1 MNINN
6 DNFKETNNKI
16 KNKSKNIIILFSSLF
31 ILISLITIFLFFN
44 IRKANIL
51 EYGELEFNK
60 EMNLSNINLIES
72 SDETPVQV
80 PVPKGYVASSVESER
95 TVNGGFVIYE
105 GEEEVTDANLEE
117 AKRTRNQFVWIP
129 IENAGDMY
137 YMSGSNMYGAY
148 YNFATTGYTRATGT
162 REPSVVSYDKDGT
175 YLTQYMNGI
184 TREKFLREMQQS
196 FYEMVKS
203 VDTYGGFYIG
213 RYETG
218 NLKQNVPV
226 VVKMNTDIH
235 SVNWYDTYKRSKRI
249 SGLNE
254 NVTTNMVWG
263 IQFDEALKWLI
274 DTGSKTNEEVAKDSK
289 DWGNYRNV
297 TFEYTNTS
305 GGTSTKAVS
314 SYGTRIPTGSA
325 EYTKA
330 NNIYDLAGNVWEWT
344 MEAYG
349 GSYRYYRGG
358 SYVNASSSYP
368 AHYRIIY
375 YPNNS
380 NYYIRFEGS
389 TLYQVALKF
398 KRL

>member
-1 MNINN
+1 MLVLYERNKKMRKKKFEEKEENI
-6 DNFKETNNKI
+6 KVGQVYAKMLALI
-16 KNKSKNIIILFSSLF
+16 GILLVIIGIITVSLF
-31 ILISLITIFLFFN
+31 N
-44 IRKANIL
+44 IKKEKL
-51 EYGELEFNK
+51 GYGGLEFTK
-60 EMNLSNINLIES
+60 EMDLSSVNLVES
-72 SDETPVQV
+72 DDGTPIQV

-105 GEEEVTDANLEE
+105 GNEEVTETNLEE

-137 YMSGSNMYGAY
+137 HMSGSNMYGAY
-148 YNFATTGYTRATGT
+148 YNFAETGYTRET
-162 REPSVVSYDKDGT
+162 RQYEPSVVSYDKDAT
-175 YLTQYMNGI
+175 NLTKYMNGI
-184 TREKFLREMQQS
+184 TRDKFFREMQQS

-274 DTGSKTNEEVAKDSK
+274 DTGSKTNEEVAKDSTS
-289 DWGNYRNV
+289 WGNYSNA

-305 GGTSTKAVS
+305 GGASTKS
-314 SYGTRIPTGSA
+314 GNTSIPTGSA
-325 EYTKA
+325 EYTNA
-330 NNIYDLAGNVWEWT
+330 NNIYDLAGNVCEWT
-344 MEAYG
+344 MEANG
-349 GSYRYYRGG
+349 GSSRYFRGG
-358 SYVNASSSYP
+358 NYLSTGSNYP
-368 AHYRIIY
+368 AHYRKQRWL
-375 YPNNS
+375 PS
-380 NYYIRFEGS
+380 VR
-389 TLYQVALKF
+389 
-398 KRL
+398 

>member
-72 SDETPVQV
+72 SDETPIQV

-148 YNFATTGYTRATGT
+148 YNFAETGYTRGT
-162 REPSVVSYDKDGT
+162 RQYEPSVVSYDKDAT
-175 YLTQYMNGI
+175 NLTKYMNGI
-184 TREKFLREMQQS
+184 TRDKFFREMQQS

-226 VVKMNTDIH
+226 VAKMNTDIH

-263 IQFDEALKWLI
+263 IQFDEVLKWLI
-274 DTGSKTNEEVAKDSK
+274 DTGSKTNEEVAKDSTS
-289 DWGNYRNV
+289 WGNYSNAR
-297 TFEYTNTS
+297 FEYTNTS
-305 GGTSTKAVS
+305 GGTSTKS
-314 SYGTRIPTGSA
+314 SSTRIPTGSS
-325 EYTKA
+325 EYTNA

-344 MEAYG
+344 ME
-349 GSYRYYRGG
+349 GSGSSSRCCRGG
-358 SYVNASSSYP
+358 SFSDAGSDYP
-368 AHYRIIY
+368 ARYRFGFNPDGSY
-375 YPNNS
+375 DDR
-380 NYYIRFEGS
+380 RFEGS
-389 TLYQVALKF
+389 TLYQVALN
-398 KRL
+398 

>member
-1 MNINN
+1 MNIN
-6 DNFKETNNKI
+6 KETNSKI

-31 ILISLITIFLFFN
+31 TLISLITIFLFFN

-60 EMNLSNINLIES
+60 EMDLSNINLIES
-72 SDETPVQV
+72 SDGTPIQV

-105 GEEEVTDANLEE
+105 GNEEVTDANLEE

-137 YMSGSNMYGAY
+137 HMSGSNMYGAY
-148 YNFATTGYTRATGT
+148 YNFAETGYTRGT
-162 REPSVVSYDKDGT
+162 RQYEPSVVSYDKDAT
-175 YLTQYMNGI
+175 NLTKYMNGI
-184 TREKFLREMQQS
+184 TRDKFFREMQQS

-274 DTGSKTNEEVAKDSK
+274 DTGSKTNEEVAKDSTS
-289 DWGNYRNV
+289 WGNYSNAR
-297 TFEYTNTS
+297 FEYTNTS
-305 GGTSTKAVS
+305 GGTSTKS
-314 SYGTRIPTGSA
+314 SSTRIPTGSS
-325 EYTKA
+325 EYTNA

-344 MEAYG
+344 ME
-349 GSYRYYRGG
+349 GSGSISRCYRGG
-358 SYVNASSSYP
+358 DYSDTGSGYP
-368 AHYRIIY
+368 ARYRVGN
-375 YPNNS
+375 YPGYSINN
-380 NYYIRFEGS
+380 IRFEGS
-389 TLYQVALKF
+389 TLYQVALN
-398 KRL
+398 

>member
-162 REPSVVSYDKDGT
+162 REPSIVSNYDKDAT

-184 TREKFLREMQQS
+184 TRDKFLREMQQS

-263 IQFDEALKWLI
+263 IQFDEVLKWLI
-274 DTGSKTNEEVAKDSK
+274 DTGSKTNEEVAKDSTS
-289 DWGNYRNV
+289 WGNYSNA

-305 GGTSTKAVS
+305 GGASTKS
-314 SYGTRIPTGSA
+314 GNTSIPTGSA
-325 EYTKA
+325 EYTNA
-330 NNIYDLAGNVWEWT
+330 NNIYDLAGNVCEWT
-344 MEAYG
+344 MEANG
-349 GSYRYYRGG
+349 GSSRYFRGG
-358 SYVNASSSYP
+358 NYLSTGSNYP
-368 AHYRIIY
+368 AHYRKQRWL
-375 YPNNS
+375 PS
-380 NYYIRFEGS
+380 VR
-389 TLYQVALKF
+389 
-398 KRL
+398 

>member
-72 SDETPVQV
+72 SDGTPIQV

-148 YNFATTGYTRATGT
+148 YNFAETGYTRATGT

-184 TREKFLREMQQS
+184 TKDKFLREMQQS

-274 DTGSKTNEEVAKDSK
+274 DTGSKTNEEVAKDSTS
-289 DWGNYRNV
+289 WGNYSNAR
-297 TFEYTNTS
+297 FEYTNTS
-305 GGTSTKAVS
+305 GGTSTKS
-314 SYGTRIPTGSA
+314 SSTRIPTGSS
-325 EYTKA
+325 EYTNA

-344 MEAYG
+344 MEG
-349 GSYRYYRGG
+349 SGSYSRYYRGG
-358 SYVNASSSYP
+358 SYNYAGSKYP
-368 AHYRIIY
+368 AHFRYDN

-380 NYYIRFEGS
+380 NSYLRFEGS
-389 TLYQVALKF
+389 TLYQVALN
-398 KRL
+398 

>member
-1 MNINN
+1 MHQEI
-6 DNFKETNNKI
+6 D
-16 KNKSKNIIILFSSLF
+16 
-31 ILISLITIFLFFN
+31 
-44 IRKANIL
+44 
-51 EYGELEFNK
+51 
-60 EMNLSNINLIES
+60 LSNINLIES
-72 SDETPVQV
+72 SDETPIQV

-148 YNFATTGYTRATGT
+148 YNFTTTGYTRKTGT
-162 REPSVVSYDKDGT
+162 TEPSVVSYDKDAT

-184 TREKFLREMQQS
+184 TRDKFLREMQQS

-203 VDTYGGFYIG
+203 IDTYGGFYIG

-263 IQFDEALKWLI
+263 IQFDEVLKWLI
-274 DTGSKTNEEVAKDSK
+274 DTGSKTNEEVATDSTS
-289 DWGNYRNV
+289 WGNYSNA

-305 GGTSTKAVS
+305 GGTSTKS
-314 SYGTRIPTGSA
+314 GSTRIPTGSS
-325 EYTKA
+325 EYTNA
-330 NNIYDLAGNVWEWT
+330 NNIYDLAGNVYEWT
-344 MEAYG
+344 MEGNGSGSRCFRG
-349 GSYRYYRGG
+349 GYFGITGSGSPASYR
-358 SYVNASSSYP
+358 SFSYP
-368 AHYRIIY
+368 YS
-375 YPNNS
+375 S
-380 NYYIRFEGS
+380 NYGRRFEGS
-389 TLYQVALKF
+389 TLYQVALNPAGVAPEHSTQ
-398 KRL
+398 